1 MKTLKAVIELEVNC
15 SEELMDKLGS
25 MEAVAK
31 QFQDQIAHE
40 LKLREYGK
48 VKVTVNHLSD
58 KNAPVTADGKPKRK
72 RRTKAEME
80 EARRKGEI

>member
-15 SEELMDKLGS
+15 SEELIQKLGS

-31 QFQDQIAHE
+31 QFQDQLAHE

-58 KNAPVTADGKPKRK
+58 KDAAKPDGKPRRK

-80 EARRKGEI
+80 EARRRGEA

>member
-1 MKTLKAVIELEVNC
+1 MKNLKAVIELEVNC
-15 SEELMDKLGS
+15 SEELIEKLGS

-31 QFQDQIAHE
+31 QFQDQVAHE

-48 VKVTVNHLSD
+48 VKVTVTHLSD
-58 KNAPVTADGKPKRK
+58 KNLKAEDVPKKRK

-80 EARRKGEI
+80 EARRRGEA

>member
-15 SEELMDKLGS
+15 SEELIQKLGS

-31 QFQDQIAHE
+31 QFQDQLAHE

-58 KNAPVTADGKPKRK
+58 KDAVKSDGKPKRK

-80 EARRKGEI
+80 QARLRGEA